1 MESNMKKILVIA
13 ILFLSFALFAE
24 SEAGADVSG
33 NDLNPVLRGF
43 NFQLSGGILAY
54 VGDAGGD
61 NAASPIGSAFK
72 FNIGYDIPIKDVVNI
87 GIAASIGMLQ
97 YNVQPNDLAT
107 SGVLGDYIK
116 SPWVED
122 YSPLTAGL
130 EVDVT
135 WMITERWELGLL
147 INFDYYA
154 IADTYKAGQYTKKN
168 SGNLAFGGGLIF
180 EYYTVARHFSVGMSA
195 EFNYVLDFDGMN
207 IIVTPFMKYSF

>member
-1 MESNMKKILVIA
+1 MKKLLVIA

-24 SEAGADVSG
+24 SEESSTDVSG
-33 NDLNPVLRGF
+33 NDLNPVIRGF

-61 NAASPIGSAFK
+61 NAGSPIGSAFK
-72 FNIGYDIPIKDVVNI
+72 FNIGYDIPIKDSVNI
-87 GIAASIGMLQ
+87 GIAASIGMIQ
-97 YNVQPNDLAT
+97 FNTQPNDGAL
-107 SGVLGDYIK
+107 LGDYPK

-130 EVDVT
+130 EVDIT
-135 WMITERWELGLL
+135 WMITERWELGAL

-154 IADTYKAGQYTKKN
+154 LAETYKSGSYTKKN
-168 SGNLAFGGGLIF
+168 SGNLAFGGGLLF
-180 EYYTVARHFSVGMSA
+180 EYYTFARHFSLGLSA

-207 IIVTPFMKYSF
+207 IIVTPFMKYTF

>member
-1 MESNMKKILVIA
+1 MKRIMVIIT

-24 SEAGADVSG
+24 TEEGSTDVSG

-61 NAASPIGSAFK
+61 NAGSPIGSAFK
-72 FNIGYDIPIKDVVNI
+72 FNIGYDIAVKDAVNI

-97 YNVQPNDLAT
+97 FNTQPNDFPIN
-107 SGVLGDYIK
+107 GVLGDNLD

-122 YSPLTAGL
+122 YSPLTVGL
-130 EVDVT
+130 EVDIT
-135 WMITERWELGLL
+135 WMINQRWELGAL

-154 IADTYKAGQYTKKN
+154 LAETYKADSLNKN

-180 EYYTVARHFSVGMSA
+180 EYYTFARHFSLGMSA
-195 EFNYVLDFDGMN
+195 EFNYVLDFKGMN
-207 IIVTPFMKYSF
+207 IIITPFMKYTF

>member
-1 MESNMKKILVIA
+1 MKKLLVIA

-24 SEAGADVSG
+24 SEEGGTDVSG

-61 NAASPIGSAFK
+61 NAGSPLGSAFK
-72 FNIGYDIPIKDVVNI
+72 FNIGYDIPIKDAVNI

-97 YNVQPNDLAT
+97 YNTQPNDRPT
-107 SGVLGDYIK
+107 EGPLGDYLN

-122 YSPLTAGL
+122 YSPLTVGL

-135 WMITERWELGLL
+135 WMITQRWELGAL

-154 IADTYKAGQYTKKN
+154 LAETYASGKAGNLSNKN
-168 SGNLAFGGGLIF
+168 SGNLAFGGGLLF
-180 EYYTVARHFSVGMSA
+180 EYYTFARHFSLGMSA

-207 IIVTPFMKYSF
+207 IIVTPFMKYTF